1 MRWCAVLFH
10 FLSSLRVR
18 EYIKKTHLQ
27 QKGGASSSSKT
38 VREVV
43 LSNTPTHI
51 NVKTQ
56 MYTLQDPYINLPTLK
71 NKTKIATKK
80 LLCPTSVTREESQL
94 TSV

>member
-1 MRWCAVLFH
+1 MCSIIS
-10 FLSSLRVR
+10 FLEQSQGQR
-18 EYIKKTHLQ
+18 IHKKKTHLQ

-56 MYTLQDPYINLPTLK
+56 MHTLQDPYINLPTLK

-80 LLCPTSVTREESQL
+80 LLCPTRVTREESQL

>member
-1 MRWCAVLFH
+1 MCSIIS
-10 FLSSLRVR
+10 FLEQSQGQR
-18 EYIKKTHLQ
+18 IHKKTHLQ

-38 VREVV
+38 VREVI

-56 MYTLQDPYINLPTLK
+56 MHTLQDPYINLPTLK

-80 LLCPTSVTREESQL
+80 LLCPTRVTREESQL